1 MADRTNAS
9 TDATGRPTT
18 DYGKTISV
26 GSEGEPFDMD
36 SVERGRQLLNQIPS
50 RSLDTVAQN
59 SETLVSPSLGSIT
72 VPKFENQLY
81 RDMITKN
88 DYVPYVV
95 GILAPSQ
102 FDPDR
107 ISVHVGSPTSII
119 LYDMEGKPTGTIAQ
133 FDANSTVELL
143 NKPER
148 FPNGYW
154 GVPTNDGKNYVLLAS
169 IDDLRN
175 VMINKLNKKNDVAQ
189 LSGSDKSNK
198 ENA

>member
-1 MADRTNAS
+1 MPDRTNQGV
-9 TDATGRPTT
+9 DAVGRPTA
-18 DYGKTISV
+18 DYGKTITGNSGNESLDMASV
-26 GSEGEPFDMD
+26 D
-36 SVERGRQLLNQIPS
+36 RGRQLFSQI
-50 RSLDTVAQN
+50 RSGSVDTVKQN
-59 SETLVSPSLGSIT
+59 SQTLVSPSLGSIT

-133 FDANSTVELL
+133 FDVNSTIELL
-143 NKPER
+143 NKPKQ
-148 FPNGYW
+148 FANGYW
-154 GVPTNDGKNYVLLAS
+154 GVPTKDGRNYVLLVS
-169 IDDLRN
+169 IDNLRN
-175 VMINKLNKKNDVAQ
+175 VM
-189 LSGSDKSNK
+189 SN
-198 ENA
+198 EVSNI